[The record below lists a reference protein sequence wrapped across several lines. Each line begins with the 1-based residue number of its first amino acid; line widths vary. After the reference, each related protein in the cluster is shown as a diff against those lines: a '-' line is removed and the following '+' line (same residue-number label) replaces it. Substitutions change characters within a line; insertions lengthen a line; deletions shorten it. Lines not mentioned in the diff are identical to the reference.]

1 MNTTIEMKRAY
12 LPPTVESWQL
22 SPTAGLLNTLSAKG
36 VVEEWEQEESVMDE
50 SNYI

>member
-1 MNTTIEMKRAY
+1 MKKTITSKQHY

-22 SPTAGLLNTLSAKG
+22 SPTAGLLETLSAKG
-36 VVEEWEQEESVMDE
+36 VVEEWEQEETVMDE